1 MIKINRLD
9 IFNNDNPLCI
19 KKNLCVS
26 SYLILCFYHLIKD
39 FISNWKCY
47 TKEAAP

>member
-19 KKNLCVS
+19 KKNLCVIKLFDPLLLS
-26 SYLILCFYHLIKD
+26 FNKRFY
-39 FISNWKCY
+39 
-47 TKEAAP
+47 